1 MGYETLIRRAHV
13 MTRKNTL
20 KSLPTDTEFRVVGLD
35 LAKSDVSVAAIPV
48 DDNTPSL
55 VDRMT
60 YADLL
65 DWAGKISPTLFAM
78 EPCNGYSLLCL
89 QLENLG
95 HEIKVISGWTVSMW
109 INTHL
114 SGQKTDLNDAIAL
127 ARLAVSDAELTP
139 IRHKSITEI
148 RIQTVQAVRQQ
159 LMSQRSK
166 SIVSFKALAQQWGI
180 PCAAGH
186 RNLKKLRESIEAKV
200 DLITRPVAN
209 AMLFLLD
216 AVKSLD
222 RQIGQLNQTLQE
234 LVMSDERGR
243 LLQSVLGVGTQISAR
258 VITVVGNIERFNSP
272 RSLVAYV
279 GVAPR
284 NFITGHKNLTKK
296 KHGNCPDLSHKG
308 QGKISRRGD
317 KLLRSLFIQDA
328 ACLYMQFCKDQLP
341 ECQLKRWILK
351 QLAMQKPYGKL
362 IVSLAAKLI
371 RIVWAVL
378 TYGEKFNIQKAG
390 MTRSMWSEMALE
402 TPLNKEVPA

>member
-1 MGYETLIRRAHV
+1 

-180 PCAAGH
+180 PCAAGQMFIYNECVLEQRFFDCLSRLIAETERH
-186 RNLKKLRESIEAKV
+186 KQPIRNECR
-200 DLITRPVAN
+200 ITRPKLA
-209 AMLFLLD
+209 
-216 AVKSLD
+216 
-222 RQIGQLNQTLQE
+222 QIAPLPDPAQTK
-234 LVMSDERGR
+234 
-243 LLQSVLGVGTQISAR
+243 
-258 VITVVGNIERFNSP
+258 P
-272 RSLVAYV
+272 SLVIR
-279 GVAPR
+279 P
-284 NFITGHKNLTKK
+284 
-296 KHGNCPDLSHKG
+296 PKG
-308 QGKISRRGD
+308 
-317 KLLRSLFIQDA
+317 
-328 ACLYMQFCKDQLP
+328 M
-341 ECQLKRWILK
+341 
-351 QLAMQKPYGKL
+351 
-362 IVSLAAKLI
+362 
-371 RIVWAVL
+371 
-378 TYGEKFNIQKAG
+378 
-390 MTRSMWSEMALE
+390 
-402 TPLNKEVPA
+402 

>member
-1 MGYETLIRRAHV
+1 

-20 KSLPTDTEFRVVGLD
+20 KFLPTDTEFRVVGLD

-95 HEIKVISGWTVSMW
+95 HEIKVISGST
-109 INTHL
+109 
-114 SGQKTDLNDAIAL
+114 
-127 ARLAVSDAELTP
+127 VSDAELTP

-200 DLITRPVAN
+200 DLITRPVTN

-243 LLQSVLGVGTQISAR
+243 LFELLELREPPRVFRVG
-258 VITVVGNIERFNSP
+258 
-272 RSLVAYV
+272 
-279 GVAPR
+279 
-284 NFITGHKNLTKK
+284 
-296 KHGNCPDLSHKG
+296 
-308 QGKISRRGD
+308 
-317 KLLRSLFIQDA
+317 
-328 ACLYMQFCKDQLP
+328 
-341 ECQLKRWILK
+341 
-351 QLAMQKPYGKL
+351 
-362 IVSLAAKLI
+362 
-371 RIVWAVL
+371 
-378 TYGEKFNIQKAG
+378 
-390 MTRSMWSEMALE
+390 SM
-402 TPLNKEVPA
+402 

>member
-1 MGYETLIRRAHV
+1 

-166 SIVSFKALAQQWGI
+166 NIVSFKALAQQWG
-180 PCAAGH
+180 
-186 RNLKKLRESIEAKV
+186 
-200 DLITRPVAN
+200 DT
-209 AMLFLLD
+209 
-216 AVKSLD
+216 
-222 RQIGQLNQTLQE
+222 
-234 LVMSDERGR
+234 
-243 LLQSVLGVGTQISAR
+243 
-258 VITVVGNIERFNSP
+258 
-272 RSLVAYV
+272 
-279 GVAPR
+279 
-284 NFITGHKNLTKK
+284 
-296 KHGNCPDLSHKG
+296 
-308 QGKISRRGD
+308 
-317 KLLRSLFIQDA
+317 LRSRA
-328 ACLYMQFCKDQLP
+328 
-341 ECQLKRWILK
+341 
-351 QLAMQKPYGKL
+351 QKF
-362 IVSLAAKLI
+362 
-371 RIVWAVL
+371 
-378 TYGEKFNIQKAG
+378 EK
-390 MTRSMWSEMALE
+390 TS
-402 TPLNKEVPA
+402 

>member
-20 KSLPTDTEFRVVGLD
+20 KFLPTDTEFRVVGLD

-95 HEIKVISGWTVSMW
+95 HEIKVISGSTVSMW

-243 LLQSVLGVGTQISAR
+243 LLQSVLGVGTQISA
-258 VITVVGNIERFNSP
+258 
-272 RSLVAYV
+272 
-279 GVAPR
+279 
-284 NFITGHKNLTKK
+284 
-296 KHGNCPDLSHKG
+296 
-308 QGKISRRGD
+308 
-317 KLLRSLFIQDA
+317 
-328 ACLYMQFCKDQLP
+328 
-341 ECQLKRWILK
+341 
-351 QLAMQKPYGKL
+351 
-362 IVSLAAKLI
+362 
-371 RIVWAVL
+371 
-378 TYGEKFNIQKAG
+378 
-390 MTRSMWSEMALE
+390 
-402 TPLNKEVPA
+402 

>member
-1 MGYETLIRRAHV
+1 

-95 HEIKVISGWTVSMW
+95 HEIKVISGSTVSMW

-148 RIQTVQAVRQQ
+148 RILTVQAVRHNN
-159 LMSQRSK
+159 LCRSAQRALSVSK
-166 SIVSFKALAQQWGI
+166 L
-180 PCAAGH
+180 
-186 RNLKKLRESIEAKV
+186 
-200 DLITRPVAN
+200 
-209 AMLFLLD
+209 
-216 AVKSLD
+216 
-222 RQIGQLNQTLQE
+222 
-234 LVMSDERGR
+234 
-243 LLQSVLGVGTQISAR
+243 
-258 VITVVGNIERFNSP
+258 
-272 RSLVAYV
+272 
-279 GVAPR
+279 
-284 NFITGHKNLTKK
+284 
-296 KHGNCPDLSHKG
+296 
-308 QGKISRRGD
+308 
-317 KLLRSLFIQDA
+317 
-328 ACLYMQFCKDQLP
+328 
-341 ECQLKRWILK
+341 
-351 QLAMQKPYGKL
+351 
-362 IVSLAAKLI
+362 
-371 RIVWAVL
+371 
-378 TYGEKFNIQKAG
+378 
-390 MTRSMWSEMALE
+390 
-402 TPLNKEVPA
+402 

>member
-1 MGYETLIRRAHV
+1 
-13 MTRKNTL
+13 
-20 KSLPTDTEFRVVGLD
+20 
-35 LAKSDVSVAAIPV
+35 
-48 DDNTPSL
+48 
-55 VDRMT
+55 MT

-159 LMSQRSK
+159 LMSQRSR

-200 DLITRPVAN
+200 GLITRPVAN
-209 AMLFLLD
+209 AMLN
-216 AVKSLD
+216 K
-222 RQIGQLNQTLQE
+222 TLKE

-243 LLQSVLGVGTQISAR
+243 LLPELRKRLALDCFLSRSCFQKVFSLMRTAR
-258 VITVVGNIERFNSP
+258 LMG
-272 RSLVAYV
+272 
-279 GVAPR
+279 AP
-284 NFITGHKNLTKK
+284 
-296 KHGNCPDLSHKG
+296 
-308 QGKISRRGD
+308 
-317 KLLRSLFIQDA
+317 
-328 ACLYMQFCKDQLP
+328 
-341 ECQLKRWILK
+341 
-351 QLAMQKPYGKL
+351 
-362 IVSLAAKLI
+362 
-371 RIVWAVL
+371 
-378 TYGEKFNIQKAG
+378 
-390 MTRSMWSEMALE
+390 
-402 TPLNKEVPA
+402 